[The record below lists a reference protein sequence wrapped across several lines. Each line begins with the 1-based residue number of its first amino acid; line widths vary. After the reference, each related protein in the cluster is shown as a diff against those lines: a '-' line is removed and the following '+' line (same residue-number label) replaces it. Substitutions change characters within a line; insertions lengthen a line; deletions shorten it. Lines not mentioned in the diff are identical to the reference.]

1 MLGFKR
7 LDFGLNAQPRADL
20 TLYTQSLLGTLRIR
34 PPHIEDYEQWA
45 KLRMDSRR
53 FLQRWEPTWPND
65 DLTKAA
71 FRRRIS
77 RYNKE
82 ISRDDAFPFFIFD
95 APNDTLLGGL
105 NLSNI
110 RRGAASMAVMG
121 YWMGEI
127 HAGKGIMSAAV
138 QAIVPM
144 AHKTLGI
151 RRVEAACLPSN
162 TASIRL
168 LEKTKFVREG
178 LAKEY
183 LMINGVWSD
192 HLLYAR
198 IQQVGTAERNV

>member
-7 LDFGLNAQPRADL
+7 LDFGLNAQLRADL
-20 TLYTQSLLGTLRIR
+20 TFYTQGSCGRLRIR
-34 PPHIEDYEQWA
+34 PPHIQDYAQWS
-45 KLRMDSRR
+45 KLRIASRQ
-53 FLQRWEPTWPND
+53 FLQPWEPIWPND

-82 ISRDDAFPFFIFD
+82 ISRDDAFPFFIFNAAD
-95 APNDTLLGGL
+95 ETLLGGL

-121 YWMGEI
+121 YWMGERY
-127 HAGKGIMSAAV
+127 AGKGIMSAAV
-138 QAIVPM
+138 KAIIPM
-144 AHKTLGI
+144 AHETLGI
-151 RRVEAACLPSN
+151 RRIEAACLPSN

-168 LEKTKFVREG
+168 LEKTGFVREG

-198 IQQVGTAERNV
+198 IQQVGTAGLYV